1 MEIGSNLKRR
11 EKERKEGGDVREVE
25 FVDYSRL
32 GVQQSNNIA
41 SVSSPV
47 QLTRD

>member
-32 GVQQSNNIA
+32 GVQLSKRTMQ
-41 SVSSPV
+41 VF
-47 QLTRD
+47 LR